1 MPSTAL
7 KKKPEQVIAL
17 DGNGPIY
24 KQIERAVRGEI
35 MSGRWPPGHRIP
47 PEHTLLKWF
56 STTRAT
62 VNKALSKLTEAGLL
76 ERRRKQG
83 TIVAQTT
90 DSHAVIGF
98 LDIRKEIEA
107 KGKEYSYR
115 VLRSSSIIAGP
126 KTAAWPEVAPGTPI
140 LHLQAVHSG
149 FGKAEVLEERYINL
163 DAAPDAVHADFEAET
178 PNIWLLARL
187 PCTRL
192 RHSITAE
199 IATAEQARQLHI
211 PVHAPLLVSRRRTWA
226 DALPV
231 TWVKLLYPGERN
243 EFVGEFNPLDSLT

>member
-7 KKKPEQVIAL
+7 KKKPEPVIAL

-56 STTRAT
+56 STTRGT

-83 TIVAQTT
+83 TLVAQTT

-115 VLRSSSIIAGP
+115 VLRSASIIAGP
-126 KTAAWPEVAPGTPI
+126 RTAAWPEVAPGTPI
-140 LHLQAVHSG
+140 LHLHAVHSG
-149 FGKAEVLEERYINL
+149 FGKAEVLEERFINL
-163 DAAPDAVHADFEAET
+163 NAAPDAVHADFEAET

-199 IATAEQARQLHI
+199 IATLEQARQLHI
-211 PVHAPLLVSRRRTWA
+211 PAHGPLLVSHRRTWA

>member
-1 MPSTAL
+1 MPAKPAR
-7 KKKPEQVIAL
+7 KKAEPTLAL

-35 MSGRWPPGHRIP
+35 LSGRWPPGHRIP
-47 PEHTLLKWF
+47 PEHTLLQWF

-62 VNKALSKLTEAGLL
+62 VSKALTKMTEAGLL

-83 TIVAQTT
+83 TIVAQSTE
-90 DSHAVIGF
+90 SHAVIGF

-107 KGKEYSYR
+107 KGREYSYR
-115 VLRSSSIIAGP
+115 VLRSARIVAGP
-126 KTAAWPEVAPGTPI
+126 KTTAWPEVPAGTPI

-149 FGKAEVLEERYINL
+149 FGKPEVLEERFINL
-163 DAAPDAVHADFEAET
+163 EAAPDAVHADFEAET

-192 RHSITAE
+192 RHSIKAE
-199 IATAEQARQLHI
+199 IATAEQAQQLQI
-211 PVHAPLLVSRRRTWA
+211 PANGPLLVSRRRTWA

-231 TWVKLLYPGERN
+231 TCVKLVYPGERN
-243 EFVGEFNPLDSLT
+243 EFVGEFNPLES

>member
-1 MPSTAL
+1 MPAKTL
-7 KKKPEQVIAL
+7 KKKADQTLEL
-17 DGNGPIY
+17 DGSGPIY

-35 MSGRWPPGHRIP
+35 LSGRWPPGHRIP

-62 VNKALSKLTEAGLL
+62 VSKALSKLTEAGLL

-90 DSHAVIGF
+90 ESHAVIGY

-107 KGKEYSYR
+107 KGREYSYR
-115 VLRSSSIIAGP
+115 VLRATSIIAGA
-126 KTAAWPEVAPGTPI
+126 KTAAWPEVPAGTPI
-140 LHLQAVHSG
+140 LHLQAVHNG
-149 FGKAEVLEERYINL
+149 FGKPEVLEERFINL
-163 DAAPDAVHADFEAET
+163 DAAPDAVDADFEAET

-192 RHSITAE
+192 RHSIKAE
-199 IATAEQARQLHI
+199 IANAEQAQQLQI
-211 PVHAPLLVSRRRTWA
+211 PVNGPLLVSRRRTWA

-231 TWVKLLYPGERN
+231 TWVKLTYPGERN
-243 EFVGEFNPLDSLT
+243 EFVGEFNPLDS

>member
-1 MPSTAL
+1 MPAKPAR
-7 KKKPEQVIAL
+7 KKAEPTLAL

-35 MSGRWPPGHRIP
+35 LSGRWPPGHRIP
-47 PEHTLLKWF
+47 PEHTLLQWF

-62 VNKALSKLTEAGLL
+62 VSKALTKLTEAGLL

-83 TIVAQTT
+83 TIVAQSTE
-90 DSHAVIGF
+90 SHAVIGF

-107 KGKEYSYR
+107 KGREYSYR
-115 VLRSSSIIAGP
+115 VLRSTKIIAGP
-126 KTAAWPEVAPGTPI
+126 KTAAWPEVPAGTPI

-149 FGKAEVLEERYINL
+149 FGKPEVLEERFINL
-163 DAAPDAVHADFEAET
+163 EAAPDAIHADFEAET

-192 RHSITAE
+192 RHSIKAE
-199 IATAEQARQLHI
+199 IATAEQAQQLQI
-211 PVHAPLLVSRRRTWA
+211 PANGPLLVSRRRTWA

-231 TWVKLLYPGERN
+231 TCVKLIYPGERN
-243 EFVGEFNPLDSLT
+243 EFVGEFNPLES

>member
-1 MPSTAL
+1 MPAKPA
-7 KKKPEQVIAL
+7 KKKSEQTLEL

-35 MSGRWPPGHRIP
+35 LSGRWPPGHRIP
-47 PEHTLLKWF
+47 PEHTLLQWF

-62 VNKALSKLTEAGLL
+62 VSKALSKLTEAGLL

-90 DSHAVIGF
+90 ESHAVIGY

-107 KGKEYSYR
+107 KGREYTYR
-115 VLRSSSIIAGP
+115 VLHTSSIVAGP
-126 KTAAWPEVAPGTPI
+126 KTAAWPEVPAGTPI
-140 LHLQAVHSG
+140 LHVQAVHNG
-149 FGKAEVLEERYINL
+149 FGKPEVLEDRFINL

-192 RHSITAE
+192 RHSIKAE
-199 IATAEQARQLHI
+199 IATAEQAQQLQI
-211 PVHAPLLVSRRRTWA
+211 PVNAPLLVSRRRTWA
-226 DALPV
+226 DTLPV
-231 TWVKLLYPGERN
+231 TWVKLIYPGDRN
-243 EFVGEFNPLDSLT
+243 EFVGEFNPLDS

>member
-1 MPSTAL
+1 MPAKL
-7 KKKPEQVIAL
+7 AKKKTEQTVAL
-17 DGNGPIY
+17 DGSGPIY

-35 MSGRWPPGHRIP
+35 LSGRWPPGHRIP
-47 PEHTLLKWF
+47 PEHTLLQWF

-62 VNKALSKLTEAGLL
+62 VSKALSKLTEAGLL

-90 DSHAVIGF
+90 ESHAVIGY

-107 KGKEYSYR
+107 KGREYSYR
-115 VLRSSSIIAGP
+115 VLRATSLIAGP
-126 KTAAWPEVAPGTPI
+126 RTTAWPEVPPGTPI
-140 LHLQAVHSG
+140 LHLQAVHNG
-149 FGKAEVLEERYINL
+149 FGKPEVLEERFINL
-163 DAAPDAVHADFEAET
+163 AAAPDAVHADFEAET

-192 RHSITAE
+192 RHSIKAE
-199 IATAEQARQLHI
+199 IATAEQAQQLQI
-211 PVHAPLLVSRRRTWA
+211 PVNGPLLVSRRRTWA

-231 TWVKLLYPGERN
+231 TWVKLTYPGERN
-243 EFVGEFNPLDSLT
+243 EFVGEFNPLDS

>member
-1 MPSTAL
+1 MPAKPAR
-7 KKKPEQVIAL
+7 KKAEPTLAL

-35 MSGRWPPGHRIP
+35 LSGRWPPGHRIP
-47 PEHTLLKWF
+47 PEHTLLQWF

-62 VNKALSKLTEAGLL
+62 VSKALTKLTEAGLL

-83 TIVAQTT
+83 TIVAQSTE
-90 DSHAVIGF
+90 SHAVIGF

-107 KGKEYSYR
+107 KGREYAYK
-115 VLRSSSIIAGP
+115 VLRSARIVAGP
-126 KTAAWPEVAPGTPI
+126 KTAAWPEVPAGTPI
-140 LHLQAVHSG
+140 LHLLAVHSG
-149 FGKAEVLEERYINL
+149 FGKAEVLEERFINL

-192 RHSITAE
+192 RHSIKAE
-199 IATAEQARQLHI
+199 IATAEQAQQLQI
-211 PVHAPLLVSRRRTWA
+211 PVHGPLLVSRRRTWA

-231 TWVKLLYPGERN
+231 TCVKLIYPGDRN
-243 EFVGEFNPLDSLT
+243 EFVGEFNPLES

>member
-1 MPSTAL
+1 MPTKTL
-7 KKKPEQVIAL
+7 KAKPVEIIAL
-17 DGNGPIY
+17 DGNGPLY

-47 PEHTLLKWF
+47 PEHTLLNWF

-83 TIVAQTT
+83 TMVAQTT

-115 VLRSSSIIAGP
+115 VLRKTSLIAGP
-126 KTAAWPEVAPGTPI
+126 KTQAWPEVAPGTPV
-140 LHLQAVHSG
+140 LQIHALHSG
-149 FGKAEVLEERYINL
+149 FGKAEVLEERLINL
-163 DAAPDAVHADFEAET
+163 EAAPDAVNADFEAET

-199 IATAEQARQLHI
+199 IADAEQARQLGI
-211 PVHAPLLVSRRRTWA
+211 ALHAPLLVSRRRTWA

-243 EFVGEFNPLDSLT
+243 EFVGEFNPLDSLP

>member
-1 MPSTAL
+1 MPAKPAR
-7 KKKPEQVIAL
+7 KKAEPTLAL

-35 MSGRWPPGHRIP
+35 LSGRWPPGHRIP
-47 PEHTLLKWF
+47 PEHTLLQWF

-62 VNKALSKLTEAGLL
+62 VSKALTKMTEAGLL

-83 TIVAQTT
+83 TIVAQSTE
-90 DSHAVIGF
+90 SHAVIGF

-107 KGKEYSYR
+107 KGREYSYR
-115 VLRSSSIIAGP
+115 VLRSTKIVAGP
-126 KTAAWPEVAPGTPI
+126 KTAAWPEVPAGTPV

-149 FGKAEVLEERYINL
+149 FGKAEVLEDRFINL
-163 DAAPDAVHADFEAET
+163 EAAPDAVDADFEAET

-192 RHSITAE
+192 RHSIKAE
-199 IATAEQARQLHI
+199 IATAEQAQQLQI
-211 PVHAPLLVSRRRTWA
+211 PVSGPLLVSRRRTWA

-231 TWVKLLYPGERN
+231 TCVKLVYPGDRN
-243 EFVGEFNPLDSLT
+243 EFVGEFNPLES

>member
-1 MPSTAL
+1 MPAKL
-7 KKKPEQVIAL
+7 AKQRAEQTIAL
-17 DGNGPIY
+17 DGSGPIY

-35 MSGRWPPGHRIP
+35 LSGRWPPGHRIP
-47 PEHTLLKWF
+47 PEHTLLQWF

-62 VNKALSKLTEAGLL
+62 VSKALSKLTEAGLL

-90 DSHAVIGF
+90 ESHAVIGY

-107 KGKEYSYR
+107 KGREYSYR
-115 VLRSSSIIAGP
+115 VLRATSLVAGP
-126 KTAAWPEVAPGTPI
+126 KTVAWPEVPPGTPI
-140 LHLQAVHSG
+140 LHLQAVHNG
-149 FGKAEVLEERYINL
+149 FGKPEVLEERFINL
-163 DAAPDAVHADFEAET
+163 AAAPDAVHADFEAET

-192 RHSITAE
+192 RHSIKAE
-199 IATAEQARQLHI
+199 IATAEQAQQLQI
-211 PVHAPLLVSRRRTWA
+211 PVNGPLLVSRRRTWA

-231 TWVKLLYPGERN
+231 TWVKLTYPGERN
-243 EFVGEFNPLDSLT
+243 EFVGEFNPLDS